1 MHIKNDTHFPNR
13 IKQQPCIRRM
23 PLRPGNAVISPSTS
37 PERIHMRIVTLEE
50 HFTVPRIVA
59 GISSDAIARRGFPTD
74 PSFVWAQTTKRN
86 ELADLG
92 DARLADMDQ
101 SGITLQ
107 VLSVAGPG
115 ADLVAGQQGIDL
127 ARAYNDAL
135 AEACA
140 RHPTRYRGF
149 AHLPMLAPE
158 AAAAELERAATQL
171 GFHGVLVNGATGG
184 RFLDAPEFEPI
195 LAQAEKL
202 DLPIYLHPG
211 IPDQS
216 VRDAYFGNLP
226 GNFGFTLALSAWGWH
241 ADTAIHTLRLVLS
254 GALDR
259 HPGLKIVIGHMG
271 EALPFMLDR
280 IDETT
285 AAQAK
290 VSLRRSV
297 RQTILDQVWITTS
310 GFFTM
315 VPFMAA
321 LMSFGVDRILFSVD
335 YPFASNA
342 RARAFLDSLPVSP
355 ADRAKIAHGNADRLL
370 RLPA

>member
-1 MHIKNDTHFPNR
+1 
-13 IKQQPCIRRM
+13 
-23 PLRPGNAVISPSTS
+23 
-37 PERIHMRIVTLEE
+37 MRIVALEE
-50 HFTVPRIVA
+50 HYTVPRIVA
-59 GISSDAIARRGFPTD
+59 GISPEVIAHRGFPGPD
-74 PSFVWAQTTKRN
+74 FVWAQTTKRN

-92 DARLADMDQ
+92 DARLADMDAD
-101 SGITLQ
+101 GITVQ

-115 ADLVAGQQGIDL
+115 ADLVPGQPGIDL

-140 RHPTRYRGF
+140 HHPARYHGF

-158 AAAAELERAATQL
+158 AAAIELERAVTDL
-171 GFHGVLVNGATGG
+171 GFHGALVNGATEG
-184 RFLDAPEFEPI
+184 RFLDDSAFEPI
-195 LAQAEKL
+195 LACAEAL
-202 DLPIYLHPG
+202 DMPIYLHPG
-211 IPDQS
+211 IPTQA
-216 VRDAYFGNLP
+216 VRNAYYDDLP
-226 GNFGFTLALSAWGWH
+226 GNFSFTMALSAWGWH
-241 ADTAIHTLRLVLS
+241 ADTAIHTLRLALS

-285 AAQAK
+285 AAEAK
-290 VSLRRSV
+290 TRLKRSV

-315 VPFMAA
+315 VPFVAA
-321 LMSFGVDRILFSVD
+321 LLSFGVDRIMFSVD

-342 RARAFLDSLPVSP
+342 RARAFLDALPVSP

-370 RLPA
+370 RLPG

>member
-1 MHIKNDTHFPNR
+1 
-13 IKQQPCIRRM
+13 
-23 PLRPGNAVISPSTS
+23 
-37 PERIHMRIVTLEE
+37 MRIVALEE
-50 HFTVPRIVA
+50 HYTVPRIVA
-59 GISSDAIARRGFPTD
+59 GISPDAIARRGFPGPD
-74 PSFVWAQTTKRN
+74 FVWAQTTKRD

-92 DARLADMDQ
+92 QARLADMDA
-101 SGITLQ
+101 SGVTVQ

-115 ADLVAGQQGIDL
+115 ADLVPGRAGIDL

-140 RHPTRYRGF
+140 RHPARYRGF

-158 AAAAELERAATQL
+158 AAADELERTVKDF
-171 GFHGVLVNGATGG
+171 GFHGVLVNGATDG
-184 RFLDAPEFEPI
+184 RFLDDPAFEPI
-195 LAQAEKL
+195 LARAEAL
-202 DLPIYLHPG
+202 DLPIYIHPG
-211 IPDQS
+211 IPVAA
-216 VRDAYFGNLP
+216 VRNAYYDGLP
-226 GNFGFTLALSAWGWH
+226 GNFSFTMALGAWGWH
-241 ADTAIHTLRLVLS
+241 AETAIHTLRLVLS

-259 HPGLKIVIGHMG
+259 HPGLKIIIGHMG

-285 AAQAK
+285 AAEAK
-290 VSLRRSV
+290 ARLKRSV

-321 LMSFGVDRILFSVD
+321 LLSFGVDRIMFSVD

-342 RARAFLDSLPVSP
+342 RAKAFLDALPVSP
-355 ADRAKIAHGNADRLL
+355 ADREKIAHGNADRLL
-370 RLPA
+370 RLPIDHP

>member
-1 MHIKNDTHFPNR
+1 
-13 IKQQPCIRRM
+13 
-23 PLRPGNAVISPSTS
+23 
-37 PERIHMRIVTLEE
+37 MRIVALEE
-50 HFTVPRIVA
+50 HYTVPRIVA
-59 GISSDAIARRGFPTD
+59 GIAPDAIARRGFPGPDVT
-74 PSFVWAQTTKRN
+74 WGQTTKRT

-92 DARLADMDQ
+92 DARLADMDA
-101 SGITLQ
+101 SGITVQ

-115 ADLVAGQQGIDL
+115 ADLVPGQAGVDL

-135 AEACA
+135 AEACV

-149 AHLPMLAPE
+149 AHLPLLDPE
-158 AAAAELERAATQL
+158 KAADELERCVRQL
-171 GFHGVLVNGATGG
+171 GFHGVLVNGATDG
-184 RFLDAPEFEPI
+184 RFLDDPAFEPI
-195 LAQAEKL
+195 LAKAEAL

-211 IPDQS
+211 IPTQS
-216 VRDAYFGNLP
+216 VRNAYYDNLP

-241 ADTAIHTLRLVLS
+241 VDTAIHILRLVLS

-285 AAQAK
+285 SAEAR
-290 VSLRRSV
+290 SRLNRSV

-342 RARAFLDSLPVSP
+342 RARAFLDTLPVSP
-355 ADRAKIAHGNADRLL
+355 SDRAKIAHGNADRLL
-370 RLPA
+370 RLPG

>member
-1 MHIKNDTHFPNR
+1 
-13 IKQQPCIRRM
+13 
-23 PLRPGNAVISPSTS
+23 
-37 PERIHMRIVTLEE
+37 MRIVALEE
-50 HFTVPRIVA
+50 HYTVPRIVA
-59 GISSDAIARRGFPTD
+59 GISADAIARRGFPGPD
-74 PSFVWAQTTKRN
+74 FVWAQSTKRN

-92 DARLADMDQ
+92 DARLADMDA
-101 SGITLQ
+101 SGITVQ

-115 ADLVAGQQGIDL
+115 ADLVPGQEGIDL

-140 RHPTRYRGF
+140 RHPDRYRGF
-149 AHLPMLAPE
+149 AHLPLLSPE
-158 AAAAELERAATQL
+158 AAADELQRAVKDL
-171 GFHGVLVNGATGG
+171 GFVGVLVNGATDG
-184 RFLDAPEFEPI
+184 RFLDDPAFEPV
-195 LAQAEKL
+195 LARAEAL
-202 DLPIYLHPG
+202 DVPIYLHPG
-211 IPDQS
+211 IPVEA
-216 VRDAYFGNLP
+216 VRAACFDGLP
-226 GNFGFTLALSAWGWH
+226 GNFSFTMALSAWGWH
-241 ADTAIHTLRLVLS
+241 ADTAIHTLRLALS

-285 AAQAK
+285 AATAK
-290 VSLRRSV
+290 TQLRRSV

-321 LMSFGVDRILFSVD
+321 LMSFGVDRIMFSVD

-342 RARAFLDSLPVSP
+342 RARAFLDALPVSP
-355 ADRAKIAHGNADRLL
+355 ADRAKIAHGNADHLMRLSS
-370 RLPA
+370 

>member
-1 MHIKNDTHFPNR
+1 
-13 IKQQPCIRRM
+13 
-23 PLRPGNAVISPSTS
+23 
-37 PERIHMRIVTLEE
+37 MRIVALEE
-50 HFTVPRIVA
+50 HYTVPRIVA
-59 GISSDAIARRGFPTD
+59 GIAPDAIARRGFPGPDVT
-74 PSFVWAQTTKRN
+74 WGQTTKRT
-86 ELADLG
+86 ELTDLG
-92 DARLADMDQ
+92 DARLADMDA
-101 SGITLQ
+101 SGITVQ

-115 ADLVAGQQGIDL
+115 ADLVPGQAGVDL

-135 AEACA
+135 AEACV

-149 AHLPMLAPE
+149 AHLPLLDPE
-158 AAAAELERAATQL
+158 KAADELERCVRQL
-171 GFHGVLVNGATGG
+171 GFHGVLVNGATDG
-184 RFLDAPEFEPI
+184 RFLDDPAFEPI
-195 LAQAEKL
+195 LAKAEAL

-211 IPDQS
+211 IPTQS
-216 VRDAYFGNLP
+216 VRNAYYDNLP

-241 ADTAIHTLRLVLS
+241 VDTAIHTLRLVLS

-285 AAQAK
+285 SAEAR
-290 VSLRRSV
+290 SRLNRSV

-342 RARAFLDSLPVSP
+342 RARAFLDTLPVSP
-355 ADRAKIAHGNADRLL
+355 SDRAKIAHGNADRLL
-370 RLPA
+370 RLPG

>member
-1 MHIKNDTHFPNR
+1 
-13 IKQQPCIRRM
+13 
-23 PLRPGNAVISPSTS
+23 
-37 PERIHMRIVTLEE
+37 MRIVALEE

-59 GISSDAIARRGFPTD
+59 DISPDAIARRGFPGPD
-74 PSFVWAQTTKRN
+74 FVWAQTIKQA
-86 ELADLG
+86 ELAELG
-92 DARLADMDQ
+92 AARIADMDA
-101 SGITLQ
+101 SGITVQ

-115 ADLVAGQQGIDL
+115 ADLVRGQAGIDV

-140 RHPTRYRGF
+140 RYPDRYRGF

-158 AAAAELERAATQL
+158 AAAEELERAVKVL
-171 GFHGVLVNGATGG
+171 GFHGVLVNGPTDG
-184 RFLDAPEFEPI
+184 RFLDDPVFEPI
-195 LAQAEKL
+195 LVRAEAL
-202 DLPIYLHPG
+202 DVPIYIHPG
-211 IPDQS
+211 IPAQA
-216 VRDAYFGNLP
+216 VRSAYYDGLP
-226 GNFGFTLALSAWGWH
+226 GNYSFTLALSAWGWH
-241 ADTAIHTLRLVLS
+241 AETAIHTLRLVLS

-285 AAQAK
+285 TAQAK
-290 VSLRRSV
+290 TLLRRSV

-321 LMSFGVDRILFSVD
+321 LMTFGADHILFSVD

-342 RARAFLDSLPVSP
+342 RARAFLDALPVSS
-355 ADRAKIAHGNADRLL
+355 ADRTKIAHGNADRLL
-370 RLPA
+370 RLPG

>member
-1 MHIKNDTHFPNR
+1 
-13 IKQQPCIRRM
+13 
-23 PLRPGNAVISPSTS
+23 
-37 PERIHMRIVTLEE
+37 MRIVALEE
-50 HFTVPRIVA
+50 HYTVPRIVA
-59 GISSDAIARRGFPTD
+59 GISPAAIARRGFPGPD
-74 PSFVWAQTTKRN
+74 FVWAQTTKRN

-92 DARLADMDQ
+92 DARLADMDAG
-101 SGITLQ
+101 GITTQ

-115 ADLVAGQQGIDL
+115 ADLLPGQPGIDL

-149 AHLPMLAPE
+149 AHLPMLAPD
-158 AAAAELERAATQL
+158 AAADELERTATDL
-171 GFHGVLVNGATGG
+171 NFHGALVNGATDG
-184 RFLDAPEFEPI
+184 RFLDDPAFEPI
-195 LAQAEKL
+195 LARAEKL

-211 IPDQS
+211 IPTEP
-216 VRDAYFGNLP
+216 VRNAYYDNLP
-226 GNFGFTLALSAWGWH
+226 GNFSFILALSAWGWH

-254 GALDR
+254 GTLDR
-259 HPGLKIVIGHMG
+259 HPNLKIIIGHMG

-285 AAQAK
+285 AVQAK
-290 VSLRRSV
+290 ALLRRSV
-297 RQTILDQVWITTS
+297 RKTILDQVWITTS

-342 RARAFLDSLPVSP
+342 RARAFLDALPVSP

-370 RLPA
+370 RLPN

>member
-1 MHIKNDTHFPNR
+1 
-13 IKQQPCIRRM
+13 
-23 PLRPGNAVISPSTS
+23 
-37 PERIHMRIVTLEE
+37 MRIVALEE
-50 HFTVPRIVA
+50 HYTVPRIVA
-59 GISSDAIARRGFPTD
+59 GISPDAIARRGFPGPD
-74 PSFVWAQTTKRN
+74 FVWAQTTRRN

-92 DARLADMDQ
+92 DARLADMDAA
-101 SGITLQ
+101 GITVQ

-115 ADLVAGQQGIDL
+115 ADLVPGQPGIDL

-149 AHLPMLAPE
+149 AHLPLLTPE
-158 AAAAELERAATQL
+158 AAADELQRTVKEL
-171 GFHGVLVNGATGG
+171 GFHGVLVNGATDG
-184 RFLDAPEFEPI
+184 RFLDDPAFEPI
-195 LAQAEKL
+195 LARAEAL

-211 IPDQS
+211 IPTLA
-216 VRDAYFGNLP
+216 VRNAYYDGLP
-226 GNFGFTLALSAWGWH
+226 GNFSFSMALSTWGWH

-280 IDETT
+280 IDATT
-285 AAQAK
+285 AAEAK
-290 VSLRRSV
+290 VRLKRSV

-310 GFFTM
+310 GFFTI

-321 LMSFGVDRILFSVD
+321 LMSFGVDRIMFSVD

-342 RARAFLDSLPVSP
+342 RARAFLDELPVSP

-370 RLPA
+370 RLPV

>member
-1 MHIKNDTHFPNR
+1 
-13 IKQQPCIRRM
+13 
-23 PLRPGNAVISPSTS
+23 
-37 PERIHMRIVTLEE
+37 MRIVALEE
-50 HFTVPRIVA
+50 HYTVPRIVA
-59 GISSDAIARRGFPTD
+59 GISPDAIARRGFPGPD
-74 PSFVWAQTTKRN
+74 FVWAQTTRRN

-92 DARLADMDQ
+92 DARLADMDAA
-101 SGITLQ
+101 GITVQ

-115 ADLVAGQQGIDL
+115 ADLVPGQPGIDL

-140 RHPTRYRGF
+140 RHPARYRGF
-149 AHLPMLAPE
+149 AHLPLLAPE
-158 AAAAELERAATQL
+158 AAADELQRTVKEL
-171 GFHGVLVNGATGG
+171 GFHGVLVNGATDG
-184 RFLDAPEFEPI
+184 RFLDDPAFEPI
-195 LAQAEKL
+195 LARAEAL

-211 IPDQS
+211 IPTLA
-216 VRDAYFGNLP
+216 VRNAYYDGLP
-226 GNFGFTLALSAWGWH
+226 GNFSFSMALSTWGWH

-280 IDETT
+280 IDATT
-285 AAQAK
+285 AAEAK
-290 VSLRRSV
+290 VRLKRSV

-321 LMSFGVDRILFSVD
+321 LMSFGVDRIMFSVD

-342 RARAFLDSLPVSP
+342 RARAFLDELPVSP

-370 RLPA
+370 RLAH

>member
-1 MHIKNDTHFPNR
+1 
-13 IKQQPCIRRM
+13 
-23 PLRPGNAVISPSTS
+23 
-37 PERIHMRIVTLEE
+37 MRIVALEE
-50 HFTVPRIVA
+50 HYTVPRIVA
-59 GISSDAIARRGFPTD
+59 GISPDAIARRGFPGPD
-74 PSFVWAQTTKRN
+74 FVWAQTTRRN

-92 DARLADMDQ
+92 DARLADMDAA
-101 SGITLQ
+101 GITVQ

-115 ADLVAGQQGIDL
+115 ADLVPGQPGIDL

-140 RHPTRYRGF
+140 RHPARYRGF
-149 AHLPMLAPE
+149 AHLPLLAPE
-158 AAAAELERAATQL
+158 AAADELQRTVKEL
-171 GFHGVLVNGATGG
+171 GFHGVLVNGATDG
-184 RFLDAPEFEPI
+184 RFLDDPAFEPI
-195 LAQAEKL
+195 LVRAEAL

-211 IPDQS
+211 IPTQA
-216 VRDAYFGNLP
+216 VRNAYYDGLP
-226 GNFGFTLALSAWGWH
+226 GNFSFSMALSTWGWH

-280 IDETT
+280 IDATT
-285 AAQAK
+285 AAEAK
-290 VSLRRSV
+290 VRLKRSV

-321 LMSFGVDRILFSVD
+321 LMSFGVDRIMFSVD

-342 RARAFLDSLPVSP
+342 RARAFLDELPVSP

-370 RLPA
+370 RLAH